1 MPLIILIW
9 YDILPNLFVMIC
21 IFYFYHLFILV
32 FILVHGLFLF
42 VYVIHHYS
50 RFSRTF
56 YQEYYDRVP
65 SVIWLEDDVEI
76 EFFHI

>member
-1 MPLIILIW
+1 M
-9 YDILPNLFVMIC
+9 
-21 IFYFYHLFILV
+21 V
-32 FILVHGLFLF
+32 FFCF

-76 EFFHI
+76 DFFHV